1 MDIYIMSIVGII
13 LNSSGLQKPVYWKN
27 YATPP
32 IELNLNGA
40 DGGGALGINNL
51 GQIVGYIGNNY
62 NIELSRP
69 VFWASSTTRPIELN
83 LKGADGGVAYG
94 INNVGQ
100 IVGYITNSSAEQK
113 PVYWKTP
120 TTPPIELNLNGA
132 SNGFAIGINNVGQ
145 IVGTTFNS
153 SGLEKPVYW
162 ETSTSRPIELNLNGA
177 SGGIANGINNVG
189 QIVGTINNTVNS
201 IVVLEKPVFWKT
213 PTAPPI
219 ELNGASSGAASGINN
234 LGQIV
239 GLIGNS
245 SGLAKPVYWETPTTP
260 PIELNL
266 NGAIGGF
273 GNGIADPQTPSPTP
287 ISNICFPAGTPV
299 KTDQGIVTIELLDK
313 HRHTINKHTILHVTR
328 TVTLDNYLISFEK
341 NALKRG
347 CPSKKTIM
355 SKDHMVEFEGRM
367 APAYRFLDYSD
378 QVKKVK
384 YTGEVLYN
392 VLLAHYGKMEV
403 NNLVC
408 ETLHPENI
416 IAKLYTGN
424 YMEDERTA
432 IVNQLN
438 NSLKTKDLCK
448 YKYAVD
454 NLLRKGSS
462 EAE

>member
-1 MDIYIMSIVGII
+1 MSIVGSIV
-13 LNSSGLQKPVYWKN
+13 NSSGLENPVFWKN
-27 YATPP
+27 YATLPIELSLNKASIGAAFGINNVGQIVGYIGNSKSIAEQKPVFWETITTPP
-32 IELNLNGA
+32 FELNLNGA
-40 DGGGALGINNL
+40 DGGGA
-51 GQIVGYIGNNY
+51 V
-62 NIELSRP
+62 
-69 VFWASSTTRPIELN
+69 
-83 LKGADGGVAYG
+83 G

-100 IVGYITNSSAEQK
+100 IVGFIRNSSSELRPA
-113 PVYWKTP
+113 YWASP
-120 TTPPIELNLNGA
+120 TTRPIELNLNGA
-132 SNGFAIGINNVGQ
+132 SNGTARGINNVGQ
-145 IVGTTFNS
+145 IVGSIFNS
-153 SGLEKPVYW
+153 GDIERPVYW
-162 ETSTSRPIELNLNGA
+162 ASPTSLPIELNLNGA
-177 SGGIANGINNVG
+177 SGGFAFGINNLGQIVGSGGIERPVYWKNPSPETLPIELNLNGASDGAAGGINNVG
-189 QIVGTINNTVNS
+189 QIVGITYNRS
-201 IVVLEKPVFWKT
+201 DR
-213 PTAPPI
+213 A
-219 ELNGASSGAASGINN
+219 
-234 LGQIV
+234 
-239 GLIGNS
+239 
-245 SGLAKPVYWETPTTP
+245 LAKPVYWETPTTL
-260 PIELNL
+260 PIALNV
-266 NGAIGGF
+266 NGAIGGAAL
-273 GNGIADPQTPSPTP
+273 GIADPQTPTPTP

-299 KTDQGIVTIELLDK
+299 KTDQGIVNIELLDK
-313 HRHTINKHTILHVTR
+313 HRHTINKHTILHITR

-438 NSLKTKDLCK
+438 NSLQAKDLCK
-448 YKYAVD
+448 YKDVV
-454 NLLRKGSS
+454 NTLFMRS
-462 EAE
+462 